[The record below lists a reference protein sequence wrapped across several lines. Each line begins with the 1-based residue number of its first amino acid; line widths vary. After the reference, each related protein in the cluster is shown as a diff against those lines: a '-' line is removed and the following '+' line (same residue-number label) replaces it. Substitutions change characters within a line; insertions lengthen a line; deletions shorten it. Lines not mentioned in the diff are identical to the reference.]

1 MVGTTGASA
10 GVVPA
15 VMTSGLYTCSVPFGD
30 RMVASTNAPSVPVV
44 ASEQPS
50 PSCHGVARPLALSGL
65 AGTVMVQFIDAA
77 ACAAV
82 WFRLIAAPVP
92 STGLVARSPSW
103 RNAVWPLAKLG
114 AAGTT
119 AAGRRAGARASRRAG
134 RGRGARPRRAAGR
147 RGAAGHRRARG
158 RRAARARRRLVDG
171 CNGTSRD
178 REDDPEGQPQ
188 RHRYGEGD
196 RNARRTTFP
205 TATAPCGPM
214 PAEHSIHLHGCPL

>member
-1 MVGTTGASA
+1 
-10 GVVPA
+10 
-15 VMTSGLYTCSVPFGD
+15 
-30 RMVASTNAPSVPVV
+30 MVASTNAPSVPVV

-103 RNAVWPLAKLG
+103 RNAVWPLAKVG

-119 AAGRRAGARASRRAG
+119 ALAAVPVLELADGQGEAEAEALA
-134 RGRGARPRRAAGR
+134 AAAGLPDT
-147 RGAAGHRRARG
+147 AGLADGEARTQSPIG
-158 RRAARARRRLVDG
+158 
-171 CNGTSRD
+171 
-178 REDDPEGQPQ
+178 
-188 RHRYGEGD
+188 
-196 RNARRTTFP
+196 
-205 TATAPCGPM
+205 
-214 PAEHSIHLHGCPL
+214 